1 MDLVFGSLREF
12 VGVYMDDVLVF
23 SNTLAEHVEHLRIV
37 YQKLSEELL
46 YANPEKCT
54 FAQPEVAYC
63 GFIVGSDGVRAQ
75 PEKLAIIHA
84 WPQPKEPVDV
94 RSFLGLC
101 GFYQRFVTNYA
112 QVAAPLNDLL
122 RKNLVWQWSDK
133 EKQSF
138 QQLKRQMLSAPV
150 LIVPD
155 STKPYFLHSDA
166 SEFAIGAT
174 LSQQDDKD

>member
-1 MDLVFGSLREF
+1 MCVDYRPLNALTVIDQYPLPRIEELIDHVGSTAKFFSKLDLHSGFHQIRLIPEDIPKTAFKTKYGTFQYKVMPFGLCNAPATFQRTMDLVFGSLREF

-37 YQKLSEELL
+37 DQKLSEELL

-84 WPQPKEPVDV
+84 WPQPKEPV
-94 RSFLGLC
+94 
-101 GFYQRFVTNYA
+101 
-112 QVAAPLNDLL
+112 
-122 RKNLVWQWSDK
+122 
-133 EKQSF
+133 
-138 QQLKRQMLSAPV
+138 
-150 LIVPD
+150 
-155 STKPYFLHSDA
+155 
-166 SEFAIGAT
+166 
-174 LSQQDDKD
+174 